1 MATKEDILEQIVE
14 EYLVHKGYFV
24 QHNIKFRPSRN
35 HPNFDAR
42 QDSNHSDID
51 VIGYHPRKEGEQKVM
66 AVSCKSW
73 QGGFRP
79 AYQIKAIEE
88 NKVVNGREAWK
99 AFRELTVPKWSEAFL
114 KAVKDATG
122 EDQFTYVTAVTR
134 CKGEKSIWENHLRFR
149 DALGGNPVTIMDFSE
164 MVSEIQSELTTT
176 LAATEV
182 GRMLQL
188 FSATGYGATGPPRH
202 HTHSRPRK

>member
-24 QHNIKFRPSRN
+24 QHNLKFLPRKN
-35 HPNFDAR
+35 HPDFITN

-51 VIGYHPRKEGEQKVM
+51 VIGYHPLIEGQSKVM
-66 AVSCKSW
+66 VVSCKSW
-73 QGGFRP
+73 QQGFNP
-79 AYQIKAIEE
+79 ASELDAIINDKTRRGRKA
-88 NKVVNGREAWK
+88 WQ

-122 EDQFTYVTAVTR
+122 SDRFTYVTAVTR
-134 CKGEKSIWENHLRFR
+134 LSGDKGVWEAHEPFR
-149 DALGGNPVTIMDFSE
+149 QAIGGNPVTILTFRE
-164 MVSEIQSELTTT
+164 MVTEIQGQLTTT

-188 FSATGYGATGPPRH
+188 FAAADMTVTDE
-202 HTHSRPRK
+202 